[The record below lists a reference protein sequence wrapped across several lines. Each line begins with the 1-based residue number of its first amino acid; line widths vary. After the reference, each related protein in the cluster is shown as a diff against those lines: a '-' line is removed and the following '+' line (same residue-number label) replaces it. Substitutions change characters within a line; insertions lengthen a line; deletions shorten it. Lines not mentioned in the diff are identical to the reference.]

1 MYRETIDHV
10 DHLVRNWRRYP
21 FRIKYLNIDLSEADL
36 SSYNYD
42 QLFRYLA
49 YHTSDLVEF
58 IFDLDFEDAKQP
70 PSYSTFVWFVR
81 EMLFDLDKP
90 SSVRLALYTE
100 VELRH
105 SNMLLGMGKR
115 GADKSEIYLG
125 DSWLPIRGNSPVD
138 FPFPSLA
145 PDPPCYTCRTVIAAP
160 WNVITPS
167 KFLLHT
173 RKEDFTPS
181 HLRRLEI
188 TLEVSGQDRP
198 TLLREIEETF
208 DVLSPKL
215 SRLSI
220 RLRLSSPHRRS
231 EDEFLFTQYFIK
243 GLRACPHLRQL
254 EIGGTG
260 FSSSL
265 IYLLTELPL
274 ESLEILPTWPPITDT
289 SLLNLI
295 EPCYPISKTLKVLQV
310 YWHPREMVAEALRAK
325 LGVNVTNREEEDDLV
340 TPEGS
345 ERRRYH

>member
-1 MYRETIDHV
+1 MPLFTLLPPIAPPPRRELPNEILYRIYRHVRTWSRPSRRWPDDETESDIPTIQQTLRALSATSTAWRRIVLPHCQGWVYRETIDHV

-21 FRIKYLNIDLSEADL
+21 SRIKYLNIDLSEADL

-58 IFDLDFEDAKQP
+58 IFNLDFEDGKQP

-115 GADKSEIYLG
+115 GADKSELYLG

-138 FPFPSLA
+138 CPFPSLA
-145 PDPPCYTCRTVIAAP
+145 PEPPCYTCRTIVAAP

-173 RKEDFTPS
+173 REEDFTPS
-181 HLRRLEI
+181 QLRRLEI
-188 TLEVSGQDRP
+188 TLEVSGSRSTDFTPRDRGDLQRLVAQ
-198 TLLREIEETF
+198 TLP
-208 DVLSPKL
+208 DVDSTPSLFSP
-215 SRLSI
+215 SSI
-220 RLRLSSPHRRS
+220 RR
-231 EDEFLFTQYFIK
+231 
-243 GLRACPHLRQL
+243 
-254 EIGGTG
+254 
-260 FSSSL
+260 
-265 IYLLTELPL
+265 
-274 ESLEILPTWPPITDT
+274 
-289 SLLNLI
+289 
-295 EPCYPISKTLKVLQV
+295 
-310 YWHPREMVAEALRAK
+310 
-325 LGVNVTNREEEDDLV
+325 
-340 TPEGS
+340 
-345 ERRRYH
+345 